1 MVEQDSAI
9 DSNDVTVNIS
19 VERPK
24 IENLKIA
31 ALARDLEQDLK
42 AQIVVMKANFMNE
55 IYELRSEIVGLEKQI
70 WIDLVTKIMFKMNT
84 LLQQEN
90 QYVKHELQQKQLVI
104 EKILDMKENSLRNHY
119 NITTP
124 MAIKPI

>member
-9 DSNDVTVNIS
+9 GSNDVTVNIS

-42 AQIVVMKANFMNE
+42 AQIVVMKTNFMNE

-70 WIDLVTKIMFKMNT
+70 WIDLVTNIMFKMNS

-90 QYVKHELQQKQLVI
+90 QFVKHELQQKQLVI
-104 EKILDMKENSLRNHY
+104 ENILDMKENSLRNHY